1 MKKLLA
7 AFAALII
14 GASPVFSEPEL
25 NVSVFSRHEWRGQTG
40 SDAVSIQPQASIPV
54 GKAGTNVSLW
64 GQYPINGADT
74 EIDITVSQIVG
85 GIANVSATS
94 YYYDGPFLEGD
105 SHDIELGVATG
116 YAGVGIFVG
125 RFLTGDDVKDDTWV
139 SLNYDLD
146 GINVFAGAGD
156 GGYIAD
162 GDGFGLVLIGASAA
176 NEGGYGV
183 SLIYNVDT
191 ETPLLIASKAW

>member
-1 MKKLLA
+1 MKNIIT

-14 GASPVFSEPEL
+14 GASPVMSEPEL
-25 NVSVFSRHEWRGQTG
+25 NVSVFSRHEWRGQQG
-40 SDAVSIQPQASIPV
+40 PDAVSIQPQASIPV

-64 GQYPINGADT
+64 GQYPINGAET

-116 YAGVGIFVG
+116 YAGIDIFVG
-125 RFLTGDDVKDDTWV
+125 RFLTGDGVKDDTWV

-162 GDGFGLVLIGASAA
+162 GDGFGLVVLGASVG
-176 NEGGYGV
+176 NEDGYGAAFV
-183 SLIYNVDT
+183 YNVDT